1 MTEKN
6 PPENGYR
13 VNDLHYGKNGQ
24 VLAGADD
31 LIQLIFS
38 KVIAGRNIT
47 I

>member
-1 MTEKN
+1 MISIM
-6 PPENGYR
+6 
-13 VNDLHYGKNGQ
+13 GKT
-24 VLAGADD
+24 VKCWPGADD